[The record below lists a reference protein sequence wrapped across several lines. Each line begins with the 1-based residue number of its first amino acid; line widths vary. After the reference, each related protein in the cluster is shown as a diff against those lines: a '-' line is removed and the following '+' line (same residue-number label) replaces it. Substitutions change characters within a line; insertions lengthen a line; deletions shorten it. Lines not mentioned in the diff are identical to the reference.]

1 MCETSC
7 DYIWLRR
14 AIVEK
19 CCFQKLTQEPFYP
32 ANRANCGKLWVVGQ
46 DDTLVVCH
54 FVTPDIYVGLALI
67 WLCVWVFVVNLAA
80 MQQSLSLEQLASTF
94 RQGCKPR
101 HSWRIGTEHEKF
113 GFYQQSLKSL
123 SFDGPSGIAQVLQG
137 LMQFGWQGVYE
148 NNLPIALSK
157 QGASITLEPGGQFEL
172 SGAPLFT
179 IHDTYIETS
188 RHFEELAIIN
198 DALNIDF
205 LCIGFQ
211 PKWAREDMNWMPKAR
226 YAVMRKYMPKVGEKG
241 LDMMLRTSTIQAN
254 LDFESEPDMVR
265 KLRIGFCLQPL
276 VTALYAAS
284 PFEHGE
290 ASPYLSNRAAAWLDT
305 DADRT
310 GIPACVFEDGFGFEA
325 WAEWVLDVPM
335 YFIMR
340 NGQYIDCAGESFRAF
355 LDGKLPQVMGEYP
368 TIEDWEL
375 HTSTVFPDVRLKQ
388 YIEMRGA
395 AAGDQ
400 AWICALP
407 ALWKGLLY
415 DKQAE
420 ADIWAVVKDWQRDEL
435 LVLREQVPETALQ
448 TKFRG
453 LSVLDL
459 CKTMLDISHSGLE
472 RINAY
477 NAQSENESKYLAPLQ
492 EVVTS
497 GKTRADI
504 WLYHYNHDWQQS
516 VDPLFDLK

>member
-1 MCETSC
+1 M
-7 DYIWLRR
+7 
-14 AIVEK
+14 
-19 CCFQKLTQEPFYP
+19 
-32 ANRANCGKLWVVGQ
+32 Q
-46 DDTLVVCH
+46 D
-54 FVTPDIYVGLALI
+54 
-67 WLCVWVFVVNLAA
+67 
-80 MQQSLSLEQLASTF
+80 SLSFDQLAHTF
-94 RQGCKPR
+94 SKGCKPR
-101 HSWRIGTEHEKF
+101 AVWRIGTEHEKF
-113 GFYQQSLKSL
+113 GFYRQSLKPL
-123 SFDGPSGIAQVLQG
+123 QFEGPSGIAQVLQG
-137 LMQFGWQGVYE
+137 LMQMGWEAVYE

-172 SGAPLFT
+172 SGAPLAT

-188 RHFEELAIIN
+188 DHFEALAIIN

-205 LCIGFQ
+205 LCMGFQ
-211 PKWAREDMNWMPKAR
+211 PKWAREDIGWMPKAR
-226 YAVMRKYMPKVGEKG
+226 YAVMRDYMPKVGSKG

-254 LDFESEPDMVR
+254 LDFESEEDMVR

-284 PFEHGE
+284 PFEHGKP
-290 ASPYLSNRAAAWLDT
+290 AAYLSNRGAAWLDT

-325 WAEWVLDVPM
+325 WTQWVLDVPM
-335 YFIMR
+335 YFVMR
-340 NGQYIDCAGESFRAF
+340 NGRYIDCAGESFRAF
-355 LDGKLPQVMGEYP
+355 LDGKLPQLLGEFP

-395 AAGDQ
+395 AAGNT

-415 DKQAE
+415 DEQAE

-435 LVLREQVPETALQ
+435 LVLREQVVETALQ
-448 TKFRG
+448 SNFRG
-453 LSVLDL
+453 ISALDL
-459 CKTMLDISHSGLE
+459 CKTMLDISQAGLE

-477 NAQSENESKYLAPLQ
+477 NAQGENEVKYLLPLQ
-492 EVVTS
+492 DVVAA

-504 WLYHYNHDWQQS
+504 WLYDYYHDWKGS
-516 VDPLFDLK
+516 VDPLFHLS

>member
-1 MCETSC
+1 MASDVSTCQLC
-7 DYIWLRR
+7 LWL
-14 AIVEK
+14 
-19 CCFQKLTQEPFYP
+19 
-32 ANRANCGKLWVVGQ
+32 
-46 DDTLVVCH
+46 
-54 FVTPDIYVGLALI
+54 
-67 WLCVWVFVVNLAA
+67 FVVNLAH
-80 MQQSLSLEQLASTF
+80 MSQSLSLEQLSHTF
-94 RQGCKPR
+94 SKGCKPR
-101 HSWRIGTEHEKF
+101 HDWRIGTEHEKF
-113 GFYQQSLKSL
+113 GFYRQSLKPL

-137 LMQFGWQGVYE
+137 LMQFGWQAVYE

-172 SGAPLFT
+172 SGAPLLT

-188 RHFEELAIIN
+188 DHFDALAIIN

-205 LCIGFQ
+205 LCMGFQ
-211 PKWAREDMNWMPKAR
+211 PKWRREDISWMPKAR
-226 YAVMRKYMPKVGEKG
+226 YAVMRDYMPKVGNKG

-254 LDFESEPDMVR
+254 LDFESEEDMVR

-284 PFEHGE
+284 PFEHGKPT
-290 ASPYLSNRAAAWLDT
+290 AYLSNRGAAWLDT

-325 WAEWVLDVPM
+325 WTEWVLDVPM
-335 YFIMR
+335 YFVMR
-340 NGQYIDCAGESFRAF
+340 DGQYIDCAGESFRAF
-355 LDGKLPQVMGEYP
+355 LEGKLPQLMGEYP

-395 AAGDQ
+395 AAGDK

-415 DKQAE
+415 DRQAE
-420 ADIWAVVKDWQRDEL
+420 DDIWALVKDWQRDEL
-435 LVLREQVPETALQ
+435 LVLREEVTKTALK
-448 TKFRG
+448 TIFRETD
-453 LSVLDL
+453 VLTL
-459 CKTMLDISHSGLE
+459 CKAMLDIAQAGLE
-472 RINAY
+472 RINVC
-477 NAQSENESKYLAPLQ
+477 NAQGENEVIYLNPLK
-492 EVVTS
+492 ETVSS

-504 WLYHYNHDWQQS
+504 WLYDYYHDWQQS
-516 VDPLFDLK
+516 VEPIFHLK